1 MPPSGWAGSSQATA
15 SMVSNQ
21 SSLSQDWNEA
31 TSAISSGARSLGQT
45 LGLVDEDVVPGD
57 PQEAGEAGEHL
68 RTLGSACERTGDGI
82 KRLDT
87 GDWTGRAA
95 DGFRANY
102 LETAAPQ
109 WTQAADAFTDA
120 GQALAQYQRVL
131 AEAQQRASR
140 AQADLQRANEQS
152 RRAAQAHNAQVDA
165 AEADPTGASPGQFQ
179 DPGAEARAQAQHTIS
194 EAKAAVVDA
203 GDRAAAIMRRL
214 AAQAPA
220 QPGAIAQLV
229 GWATDRVATQGNAIA
244 GMATGFGEAVAGL
257 GGLALAGLKAELY
270 FGFGG
275 ALIDP
280 EGAHEMTTSVAST
293 VTSAASDPWA
303 TTKTIVGVDQWKN
316 HPMQALGEAA
326 PSAIATA
333 AGGGGAVAKV
343 ASGASKVGKAGK
355 AGERVAEAGADVGK
369 AAERSAAAPES
380 APQFSPASPWHQGEL
395 PAESPEIRTLDEPGT
410 PPTRAVPDETA
421 PLRPSDPADQRSST
435 HNEHGLDAGRS
446 QHEPLGP
453 SSRHEADSGP
463 DPSSHALGR
472 DPHAA
477 PERDT
482 ELPREDGPDEPGSH
496 DHGPDD
502 QVPHDE
508 HHRDEPDAPEHSAH
522 DLEPAGDE
530 PRFEARPLRP
540 DYHGEQHGGVFETPV
555 RYLDEIEREDYKL
568 HVDDDGLMRT
578 SSGRLFDT
586 THAGSLYQPQGGR
599 AIFVMDQHGDI
610 FASKHQIEGHFHHS
624 SFLGGEPVGA
634 AGELGV
640 KDGKVQLISNN
651 SGHYRPTK
659 TDAYNFIKHL
669 YNDKGAF
676 FDRENL
682 DVKFDPRSTY

>member
-1 MPPSGWAGSSQATA
+1 
-15 SMVSNQ
+15 MVSNQ

-45 LGLVDEDVVPGD
+45 LGLVDEDVVPGN

-120 GQALAQYQRVL
+120 GTALQTYQRVL
-131 AEAQQRASR
+131 AEAQQRATR
-140 AQADLQRANEQS
+140 AQADLDRANEES
-152 RRAAQAHNAQVDA
+152 RRAAEAHNAHADA
-165 AEADPTGASPGQFQ
+165 AEADPAGVSPPGQFQ

-194 EAKAAVVDA
+194 EAKAAVTDA
-203 GDRAAAIMRRL
+203 GDRAAATMRRL

-244 GMATGFGEAVAGL
+244 GMATGFGEAVVGL
-257 GGLALAGLKAELY
+257 GGLALGGLKAELY

-303 TTKTIVGVDQWKN
+303 TTKTVVGVDQWKN

-355 AGERVAEAGADVGK
+355 TGERVADASADVGK
-369 AAERSAAAPES
+369 AAECSAAAPDS

-395 PAESPEIRTLDEPGT
+395 PAESRRIRALDEPDT
-410 PPTRAVPDETA
+410 HPTRAVPDETA
-421 PLRPSDPADQRSST
+421 PLRPSDPADQWPSA
-435 HNEHGLDAGRS
+435 HNEHGLDAGRL

-453 SSRHEADSGP
+453 SPRHEADRGP
-463 DPSSHALGR
+463 DPSSHEPDRG
-472 DPHAA
+472 PHAA

-482 ELPREDGPDEPGSH
+482 ELPREDGPDQAARQ
-496 DHGPDD
+496 DHGPND

-508 HHRDEPDAPEHSAH
+508 HHRDEPDAPERENADAPEQHEHAPPPD
-522 DLEPAGDE
+522 DLPL
-530 PRFEARPLRP
+530 FEGRPLRD
-540 DYHGEQHGGVFETPV
+540 DYHGEQHGGVFDTPV
-555 RYLDEIEREDYKL
+555 QYLDDVERQRHKL
-568 HVDDDGLMRT
+568 HVDDDGLLRDAD
-578 SSGRLFDT
+578 GDPFDT
-586 THAGSLYQPQGGR
+586 THAGSIWHPQGGR

-610 FASKHQIEGHFHHS
+610 FASTEHTYGHFHHS

-651 SGHYRPTK
+651 SGHYQPTK
-659 TDAYNFIKHL
+659 TNTYDFIKHL

-682 DVKFDPRSTY
+682 QVKFDPRSTY

>member
-1 MPPSGWAGSSQATA
+1 
-15 SMVSNQ
+15 MVSNQ
-21 SSLSQDWNEA
+21 SSLSQDWNEVSSGLA
-31 TSAISSGARSLGQT
+31 SGARSLGQT
-45 LGLVDEDVVPGD
+45 LGLVDEDVIPGN

-68 RTLGSACERTGDGI
+68 HALGSACESTGDGI

-87 GDWTGRAA
+87 GDWTGQAA

-131 AEAQQRASR
+131 AEAQQRAAR
-140 AQADLQRANEQS
+140 AQADLDRANEQS
-152 RRAAQAHNAQVDA
+152 RRAAEAHNAQVDA
-165 AEADPTGASPGQFQ
+165 AEADPAGAVPPGQFQ

-194 EAKAAVVDA
+194 EAKAAVADA
-203 GDRAAAIMRRL
+203 GDRAAATVRRL

-220 QPGAIAQLV
+220 QPGLIASLAERAGDALAI
-229 GWATDRVATQGNAIA
+229 QGNSIA

-257 GGLALAGLKAELY
+257 GGLALGGLKAQLY
-270 FGFGG
+270 FQYGG

-316 HPMQALGEAA
+316 HPTQALGEAV

-343 ASGASKVGKAGK
+343 ASGASKLGKAGK
-355 AGERVAEAGADVGK
+355 AGERVADAGADVGK

-380 APQFSPASPWHQGEL
+380 APQFSPASPWHHGEL
-395 PAESPEIRTLDEPGT
+395 PAQSPQIRLLDEPET
-410 PPTRAVPDETA
+410 PPMREVPDRYT
-421 PLRPSDPADQRSST
+421 PLRPSDPADQWPTARG
-435 HNEHGLDAGRS
+435 EHGFDAGPS
-446 QHEPLGP
+446 QHEPVGPRARPEVHSDPVP
-453 SSRHEADSGP
+453 SSPAGHEPGREPHVAP
-463 DPSSHALGR
+463 DR
-472 DPHAA
+472 DA
-477 PERDT
+477 
-482 ELPREDGPDEPGSH
+482 ELPREHGPEEPNRH
-496 DHGPDD
+496 EHGPDD
-502 QVPHDE
+502 QAPHDE
-508 HHRDEPDAPEHSAH
+508 PHHDNPEAPEHHDPDAPEHHEH
-522 DLEPAGDE
+522 DLAPPPDD
-530 PRFEARPLRP
+530 PPQFEGRELR
-540 DYHGEQHGGVFETPV
+540 DTYHGEQHGGVFDTPV
-555 RYLDEIEREDYKL
+555 RYLDEVEREDYKL

-586 THAGSLYQPQGGR
+586 THAGSLWHPQGGR

-610 FASKHQIEGHFHHS
+610 FASKHQIEGRFHHS

-651 SGHYRPTK
+651 SGHYQPTK
-659 TDAYNFIKHL
+659 TNTYDFIKHL

-676 FDRENL
+676 FDRDNL
-682 DVKFDPRSTY
+682 QVKFDPRSTY